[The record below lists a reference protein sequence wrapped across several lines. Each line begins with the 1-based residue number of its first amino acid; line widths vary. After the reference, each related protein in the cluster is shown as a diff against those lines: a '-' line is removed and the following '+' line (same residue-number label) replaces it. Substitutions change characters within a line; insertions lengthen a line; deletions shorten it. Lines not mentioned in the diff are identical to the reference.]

1 MHGRPALRMLPLG
14 LVLGVLG
21 LALLPGTSPLRA
33 AEPPAVP
40 PPAPPKATEAPM
52 APISPMAPVADP
64 GLFARL
70 LDSLFGEADEIVAA
84 PPGETPAKPIRLSG
98 AAAKAE
104 PLFAKAMA
112 RREAGDAAGAKEA
125 LHQILALPHL
135 DSRRALRA
143 WKALRDAGEIP
154 EGAAA
159 GQILGVVVEL
169 DYEVEGEH
177 AILAVAGYAEGDPVL
192 AASSGYSLSG
202 ARLRSRTVSSGKHLV
217 TVAQPFLADIPKE
230 ESSRLPGSGQL
241 RFVLLTPGGIHARE
255 AARRDLE
262 SDPAGL
268 HPLYVAAQQLLV
280 ALRLESERLEDARK
294 P

>member
-1 MHGRPALRMLPLG
+1 MHGRSALRMLPLG
-14 LVLGVLG
+14 LSLL
-21 LALLPGTSPLRA
+21 LATNPLRA

-40 PPAPPKATEAPM
+40 PPPTTPATSASPPAAPKATEAP
-52 APISPMAPVADP
+52 AADP
-64 GLFARL
+64 ADFARL
-70 LDSLFGEADEIVAA
+70 LDALYGEADETAMTA
-84 PPGETPAKPIRLSG
+84 MTHPGEAPAKPLRLS
-98 AAAKAE
+98 AAASKAE
-104 PLFAKAMA
+104 PLFAKAAA

-143 WKALRDAGEIP
+143 WKGLRDAGEIP

-159 GQILGVVVEL
+159 GQVLGVVVEI
-169 DYEVEGEH
+169 DYEVDGEH

-217 TVAQPFLADIPKE
+217 SVAQPFLPDIPRE
-230 ESSRLPGSGQL
+230 ESRRLPGSGQL
-241 RFVLLTPGGIHARE
+241 RFALLTPGGVHARE